1 MKVRYVVVFSVVC
14 ILFSMTYA
22 VISLVRFEAPPP
34 ALPAQLTYLWIGGL
48 GIMVAKVLEG
58 LLKRIAKI
66 EEQLAKL
73 PSPSSPVPKATD
85 DPE

>member
-1 MKVRYVVVFSVVC
+1 
-14 ILFSMTYA
+14 
-22 VISLVRFEAPPP
+22 
-34 ALPAQLTYLWIGGL
+34 
-48 GIMVAKVLEG
+48 MVAKVLEG